1 MNIQKNEPHGISIR
15 NSKSFSSHVENVTN
29 PNING

>member
-1 MNIQKNEPHGISIR
+1 MNIEKNEPHGINIC
-15 NSKSFSSHVENVTN
+15 NSKSFSFHVENVTN